1 MKRILRLTASVCL
14 LGSLV
19 LLYACN
25 DVKPSVDSDPVD
37 TGTYSQESEDT
48 DISEPA
54 NTTDTSYDLPRGE
67 IPFESVYIMGTH
79 PESDNPDLPDNIRYL
94 DDTRDLKDTYTLD
107 EAVSRYAIRLY
118 YSTVI
123 CNNCDDYIMTHEFQ
137 CTDYGNNYYSCQN
150 TVFLKE
156 PKYLSDDLVL
166 QDTTFTSLAEFKHQL
181 VDMGYVCIEDARVRQ
196 HSEYYVT
203 ATIIEQTDDYI
214 FASVQTNDYSYSDNH
229 YQYYFAEVIGGRVYL
244 TWFRSNDNDGKE
256 PLTDDGLN
264 EFKKFSLLVFSHLE
278 KDDGKEAYIYDKF
291 VNISWFGDK
300 HLRSFNDIC
309 RINTSSA
316 AYRVPGYERT
326 FSSYSVILTR
336 DWYVITVDPDKNRI
350 SEDDGKW
357 ENIGDMKARVI
368 DDGYSQ
374 TQELLFTKN
383 GIKYLVSFN
392 PKYFYGTL
400 ESSDAFIE
408 YLKDK
413 KALI

>member
-19 LLYACN
+19 LLNACN

-123 CNNCDDYIMTHEFQ
+123 CNNCDDYIMAHEFQ

-166 QDTTFTSLAEFKHQL
+166 QDTTFTSLAEFERQL
-181 VDMGYVCIEDARVRQ
+181 KATGYACIEDARVRQ
-196 HSEYYVT
+196 HSEDYVST
-203 ATIIEQTDDYI
+203 TIIEQTDDYI